1 MNILNKITIKNIK
14 LNKKRNIGTIIG
26 ILLSTA
32 LICAVAGMV
41 TSFHQTLVQNAIN
54 ETGYYHIELEDISN
68 EKFEE
73 VSLNRDM
80 CDIKARY
87 ELGYSLFE
95 HEGNKD
101 YPYIKVMSLD
111 KENFDNLAYNITQG
125 RLPTNANE
133 IVVNQDVLEDS
144 DYKIGDTIELN
155 VGTRKKVM
163 VGN

>member
-26 ILLSTA
+26 IILSTA

-54 ETGYYHIELEDISN
+54 ETGYYQIQLEDISN

-80 CDIKARY
+80 CDIKAR
-87 ELGYSLFE
+87 
-95 HEGNKD
+95 
-101 YPYIKVMSLD
+101 
-111 KENFDNLAYNITQG
+111 
-125 RLPTNANE
+125 
-133 IVVNQDVLEDS
+133 
-144 DYKIGDTIELN
+144 
-155 VGTRKKVM
+155 
-163 VGN
+163 

>member
-101 YPYIKVMSLD
+101 EIEYELNGQEYELVRKLINNEVVYRIYYEDDHKDEDLFLVAFKKV
-111 KENFDNLAYNITQG
+111 T
-125 RLPTNANE
+125 
-133 IVVNQDVLEDS
+133 LED
-144 DYKIGDTIELN
+144 GTIIYD
-155 VGTRKKVM
+155 RIA
-163 VGN
+163 